1 MWLRP
6 LRLRAKANFMIS
18 IITPAYCE
26 AENLPV
32 LYRRLHDVLQKQS
45 LTWEWIVVDDHSSD
59 HTFEIVSKIAQSHE
73 NIRAIRLS
81 KNCGSHVAIM
91 AGLRLCSGR
100 CAVVMAADM
109 QDPPE
114 LIASMIMAWEIGAQV
129 VWAARRQREGETQA
143 TLGFSRF
150 YYWLMR
156 NIVKIKNIPPRG
168 ADFFLIDRQV
178 IQALSQFDENNISLL
193 ALLSWMGFRQQ
204 TIEYDKQARL
214 HGQSG
219 WSFSKKIKL
228 VVDSITA
235 FSFLPIRAMS
245 VIGFFVA
252 LLGFL
257 YAFVVLANRFL
268 SEPTQGWSSLMVVV
282 LVVGGLQMLMMGIL
296 GEYLW
301 RALDES
307 RRRPRYLI
315 EQAVRMDPAAN
326 KTKT

>member
-1 MWLRP
+1 
-6 LRLRAKANFMIS
+6 MIS

-32 LYRRLHDVLQKQS
+32 LHTHLQAVLQKHAQP
-45 LTWEWIVVDDHSSD
+45 WEWIVVDDHSSD
-59 HTFEIVSKIAQSHE
+59 HTFEVVSRLAQNHE
-73 NIRAIRLS
+73 NISAIRLS
-81 KNCGSHVAIM
+81 KNCGSHVAVM
-91 AGLRLCSGR
+91 AGLRLCSGQ

-114 LIASMIMAWEIGAQV
+114 LIISMLAAWENGTQV
-129 VWAARRQREGETQA
+129 VWAARRHREGETQT

-168 ADFFLIDRQV
+168 ADFFLIDKQV
-178 IQALSQFDENNISLL
+178 IQALNQFDENNISLL
-193 ALLSWMGFRQQ
+193 ALLSWVGFRQQ

-219 WSFSKKIKL
+219 WSVSKKLKL
-228 VVDSITA
+228 VIDSITA
-235 FSFLPIRAMS
+235 FSFLPIRVMS
-245 VIGFFVA
+245 VIGFLMA
-252 LLGFL
+252 LFGFL
-257 YAFVVLANRFL
+257 YAFVVLTNRFL
-268 SEPTQGWSSLMVVV
+268 NEPAQGWSSLMVVV
-282 LVVGGLQMLMMGIL
+282 LVVGGLQMLMLGIL

-315 EQAVRMDPAAN
+315 EQAIRMDPVVS